1 MQFSVFMT
9 PKKKKKK
16 KRKDSQG
23 CLPPCWDSSAAI
35 CINRA
40 SCCRSDSG
48 TLSLRSGPAG
58 EWAVGPGVRPPGT
71 GADPGGGD
79 PSPAS
84 KLRRRLGVVLRLA
97 SVGKK
102 RGGEVRSV
110 LVLVIL

>member
-1 MQFSVFMT
+1 M
-9 PKKKKKK
+9 
-16 KRKDSQG
+16 
-23 CLPPCWDSSAAI
+23 
-35 CINRA
+35 
-40 SCCRSDSG
+40 
-48 TLSLRSGPAG
+48 
-58 EWAVGPGVRPPGT
+58 GPGVRPPGT

-110 LVLVIL
+110 LVMVILKGGMVRNAILDGLKSRGLFSYFYLGFFFFF